1 MNVSRK
7 ASAKA
12 NSFVLEFISAGGEK
26 DKSQALIFC
35 IMQLIHM
42 KTNISY

>member
-12 NSFVLEFISAGGEK
+12 DSFVLEFISTGGEK
-26 DKSQALIFC
+26 DKSQVLISC

-42 KTNISY
+42 KINISY